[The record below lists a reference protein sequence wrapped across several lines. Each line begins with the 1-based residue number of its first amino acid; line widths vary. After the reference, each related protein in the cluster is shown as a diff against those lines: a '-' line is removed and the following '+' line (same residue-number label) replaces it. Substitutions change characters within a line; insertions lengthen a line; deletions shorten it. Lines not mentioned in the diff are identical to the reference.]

1 MMRRRAFI
9 TLLGGVSAPVP
20 RAGCVD
26 VSMVAR
32 ISQNDGCTSR
42 PIADGGATAG
52 RLAAADLTGASCLRK
67 PGQPEAC
74 P

>member
-1 MMRRRAFI
+1 MKRRTFI